1 MEKEHFSSISAFNN
15 FSLCCKFGEAIM
27 RSFKELNF
35 NVEKQKAK
43 INFRFL
49 FEAINGDDE
58 RVHMLCF

>member
-1 MEKEHFSSISAFNN
+1 
-15 FSLCCKFGEAIM
+15 M